1 MERSARAEIAAP
13 AAAPPPA
20 AAAAAAELNGAAT
33 TADGRSGVDDERGVD
48 ETTDYS
54 TDYSLEE
61 DTSDN
66 ARVTRTNDG
75 GAGQGI
81 QEGGDDG
88 GGQADND
95 EADDDDDDDDDDEN
109 DDEENDDNGS
119 KVAQDLSTET
129 SAAKDR
135 RRGKE
140 KRKSTAVGAGEVEQ
154 DQDVS
159 MIHTIT
165 EEEGRRDNNNDAAEG
180 DAAAVS
186 DNADE
191 VPPPTP
197 PETDAERPTGNV
209 DDDEATLQTLQDAE
223 IQSYINKTMGK
234 TSDGE
239 EQLSVQTVFQDR
251 EQNGQDAFGI
261 TRFLNAISTLS
272 ETKLKHEIC
281 KIRNKAREDYY
292 EAYCTNALQMSEGEN
307 ERLVLDDAG
316 FRAACA
322 HVNRGKFCQQQKLI
336 LVSIAVLV
344 HIQDCLLLLT
354 SNALFWFLFPFVN
367 VLLALIS
374 RL

>member
-1 MERSARAEIAAP
+1 MQNQ
-13 AAAPPPA
+13 
-20 AAAAAAELNGAAT
+20 NGL
-33 TADGRSGVDDERGVD
+33 DDD
-48 ETTDYS
+48 LD
-54 TDYSLEE
+54 
-61 DTSDN
+61 SDN
-66 ARVTRTNDG
+66 D
-75 GAGQGI
+75 
-81 QEGGDDG
+81 
-88 GGQADND
+88 
-95 EADDDDDDDDDDEN
+95 
-109 DDEENDDNGS
+109 S
-119 KVAQDLSTET
+119 
-129 SAAKDR
+129 
-135 RRGKE
+135 
-140 KRKSTAVGAGEVEQ
+140 
-154 DQDVS
+154 
-159 MIHTIT
+159 
-165 EEEGRRDNNNDAAEG
+165 
-180 DAAAVS
+180 
-186 DNADE
+186 
-191 VPPPTP
+191 
-197 PETDAERPTGNV
+197 
-209 DDDEATLQTLQDAE
+209 
-223 IQSYINKTMGK
+223 
-234 TSDGE
+234 SDGE
-239 EQLSVQTVFQDR
+239 EQLSAQTVFQEG